1 MSSDEADSK
10 LSPGELP
17 PVATEEQLANQL
29 RRVVRADSVVSDS
42 PSSTLDTMKTA
53 TGIPKGDLTLTTLG
67 NDPLNAGTTDMQH
80 RKAQWAALLWKH
92 AVATRHDDAI
102 HTRGVHYVAVSAG
115 ITIPSPNPQTDD
127 NPNGSEWDE
136 YANATV
142 CYGFLTQSLSTARCL
157 GYIPYS
163 GIIDEKNDRDE
174 FRTTSGGHDRPHD
187 GALEHREGYQALS
200 LPSAPS
206 FQAEARRH
214 WDEKSDYNDRAIER
228 ATRQLMQDVRIDTEA
243 LQPYHIELW
252 AEKTL
257 PSEVKTTAK
266 NAGCGVI
273 VEGEGC
279 MSYTQAFEFGERVQR
294 IKKPAIVLYLSD
306 FDPAGDGMAKQ
317 VANKFEWLKQNPSIP
332 LDHDLYVEQ
341 LALTAEQV
349 EQHDLPRKPINT
361 DEKGYAT
368 RIEAFEEKHGE
379 GATELN
385 VLEAD
390 LDLYQ
395 RIVRDGIEQY
405 RDAGLDQQ
413 VSNVKENYREA
424 CETAVREAIDEADVH
439 DHLDEVADWLDDVD
453 SMANSY
459 VETVDSLQNQF
470 ADEMNELRQDD
481 RYTEFVEAH
490 ESVRHHVDV
499 PELHLPDSKL
509 SPPSDPLYDSS
520 REYLD
525 TVARAKRASERL
537 EVNR

>member
-1 MSSDEADSK
+1 M
-10 LSPGELP
+10 
-17 PVATEEQLANQL
+17 
-29 RRVVRADSVVSDS
+29 
-42 PSSTLDTMKTA
+42 LDTMKTA
-53 TGIPKGDLTLTTLG
+53 TGIPKGELTLTTLR
-67 NDPLNAGTTDMQH
+67 NDPLNAGSTETQH

-92 AVATRHDDAI
+92 AVATRRDDAI

-115 ITIPSPNPQTDD
+115 IAIPSPNPQTDD

-136 YANATV
+136 YVNATV
-142 CYGFLTQSLSTARCL
+142 CYGFLTQALSAARCL

-163 GIIDEKNDRDE
+163 GIIDEKNDRHE
-174 FRTTSGGHDRPHD
+174 FQTTSSGHSSPSND
-187 GALEHREGYQALS
+187 ALEPDGWGDTGAGYDVLS
-200 LPSAPS
+200 LPIAPS
-206 FQAEARRH
+206 FEPGSHQYWDDEADY
-214 WDEKSDYNDRAIER
+214 DERAIEW
-228 ATRQLMQDVRIDTEA
+228 ATRRLMDDVRIDAEA

-257 PSEVKTTAK
+257 PSEVKSTAE

-294 IKKPAIVLYLSD
+294 IGKPAIVLYLSD
-306 FDPAGDGMAKQ
+306 FDPAGDEMAKQ

-349 EQHDLPRKPINT
+349 EQHNLPRKPIDT
-361 DEKGYAT
+361 DVKGYAT
-368 RIEAFEEKHGE
+368 RVDAFEEKHGE

-405 RDAGLDQQ
+405 RDAGLGQRITNAKDA
-413 VSNVKENYREA
+413 YREA
-424 CETAVREAIDEADVH
+424 CETAVREAIDEAGVH
-439 DHLDEVADWLDDVD
+439 EYLDQVADWLEEVD
-453 SMANSY
+453 TMADGY
-459 VETVDSLQNQF
+459 VEAVDNLQADF
-470 ADEMNELRQDD
+470 DDEMTELRQDE
-481 RYTEFVEAH
+481 RYTEFTAAH

-499 PELHLPDSKL
+499 PHLHIPDSKL
-509 SPPSDPLYDSS
+509 SAPDDPLYDSS

-525 TVARAKRASERL
+525 TVARAKRANNDDTGGGRS
-537 EVNR
+537 